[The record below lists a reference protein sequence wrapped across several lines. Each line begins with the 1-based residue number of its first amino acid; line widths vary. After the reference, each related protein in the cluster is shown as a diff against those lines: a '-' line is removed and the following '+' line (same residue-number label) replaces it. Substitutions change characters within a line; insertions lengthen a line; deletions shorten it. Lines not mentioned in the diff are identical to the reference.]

1 MSMDNPSRYQPVP
14 LGGGPGV
21 VGSDMIVEVLEEE
34 DQNADH
40 SNDLIPNVDGDQDSG
55 DGLGLDKKREI
66 EERVMI
72 SEESDSQHQ
81 KPFKQIGNAE

>member
-14 LGGGPGV
+14 LGGGVGV